1 MAATAQLKACPHI
14 PVWYSRTQCQTEA
27 ISPAQIQGSA
37 QVSAKEDPLLSPVHT
52 YVAAT
57 PLGAEFSGAKA
68 SRLAY
73 SENWVTAASSPG
85 RIPDLGSHTVTLEE
99 SLPARGGV

>member
-1 MAATAQLKACPHI
+1 M
-14 PVWYSRTQCQTEA
+14 
-27 ISPAQIQGSA
+27 
-37 QVSAKEDPLLSPVHT
+37 LSPVHT

-57 PLGAEFSGAKA
+57 PLGAEFSRAKA

-85 RIPDLGSHTVTLEE
+85 RIPDLGSHTVTWENHYLQGE
-99 SLPARGGV
+99 GVREKRTT